1 MRLNVTPNPHQSA
14 AKPDQPRGSCHY
26 CAMSSAE
33 YERVLGFWFDGCEQD
48 APHIDARMDRWFG
61 TDPGLDEE
69 IRAQF
74 GELVELACDGKLDHW
89 AEKPRGRLAL
99 IILIDQFRRNIH
111 RGTANAYSGDGRALK
126 LCIEGVVNHSYKQLR
141 PEEQIFFFMPLQHA
155 ESNKLQDKSVSIYQ
169 ALANNVSET
178 LRETFMTTA
187 QFAELH
193 RDIVAEFGR
202 FPHRNKVLG
211 RENTEAEEAYL
222 ANEAMSF
229 GQ

>member
-1 MRLNVTPNPHQSA
+1 
-14 AKPDQPRGSCHY
+14 
-26 CAMSSAE
+26 MSSAE
-33 YERVLGFWFDGCEQD
+33 YEGVLGFWFDGCEQD

-61 TDPGLDEE
+61 TDPDLDEE
-69 IRAQF
+69 IRTRF
-74 GELVELACDGKLDHW
+74 SDLVQQGCDGKLDHW
-89 AEKPRGRLAL
+89 AEEPRGRLAL

-111 RGTANAYSGDGRALK
+111 RGTADAYSSDGKALK
-126 LCIEGVVNHSYKQLR
+126 LCVDGIVGRAYKSLS

-155 ESNKLQDKSVSIYQ
+155 ESNKLQEKSVSIYR
-169 ALANNVSET
+169 ALAKNVSET
-178 LRETFMTTA
+178 LRETFLTTA

-211 RENTEAEEAYL
+211 RNNTEAEEAYL

>member
-1 MRLNVTPNPHQSA
+1 MSA
-14 AKPDQPRGSCHY
+14 
-26 CAMSSAE
+26 AE
-33 YERVLGFWFDGCEQD
+33 YEDVLDFWFDGCEQD

-61 TDPGLDEE
+61 SDRGLDRE
-69 IRAQF
+69 IAVRF
-74 GELVELACDGKLDHW
+74 GELVNRACTGELDHW
-89 AEKPRGRLAL
+89 AGEPRGRLAL

-111 RGTANAYSGDGRALK
+111 RGTAEAYSNDGKALK
-126 LCIEGVVNHSYKQLR
+126 FCVDGIVNRAYKTLR

-155 ESNKLQDKSVSIYQ
+155 ESSKLQDKSVSIYQ
-169 ALANNVSET
+169 ALANKVSET
-178 LRETFMTTA
+178 QRETFLTTA

-222 ANEAMSF
+222 AGEAISF